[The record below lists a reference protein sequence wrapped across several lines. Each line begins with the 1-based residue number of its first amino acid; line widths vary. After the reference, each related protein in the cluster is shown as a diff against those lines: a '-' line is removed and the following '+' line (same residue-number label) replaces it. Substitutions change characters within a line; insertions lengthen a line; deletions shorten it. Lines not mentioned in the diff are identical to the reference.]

1 MCRSSKLGMVYFLVY
16 SKSRLTIIAHRAVY
30 LLCCVCM
37 NNVYTLVPVKGPP
50 SEKSGISTCGHENMP
65 TTRRKDFFFIF
76 PLSMTKAAVYL
87 YGFLRR
93 WPLGTSNQCSRI
105 SFWMFTILLLVSIRK
120 VTTFFSGTT
129 IKQLLRLKI

>member
-50 SEKSGISTCGHENMP
+50 SEKSGISTCGRENMP
-65 TTRRKDFFFIF
+65 TRRKDFFFIF

-87 YGFLRR
+87 TDFSDGGPLVPVTSAAKFLF
-93 WPLGTSNQCSRI
+93 GCSQFYCSSASGKSR
-105 SFWMFTILLLVSIRK
+105 L
-120 VTTFFSGTT
+120 FFLE
-129 IKQLLRLKI
+129 QL